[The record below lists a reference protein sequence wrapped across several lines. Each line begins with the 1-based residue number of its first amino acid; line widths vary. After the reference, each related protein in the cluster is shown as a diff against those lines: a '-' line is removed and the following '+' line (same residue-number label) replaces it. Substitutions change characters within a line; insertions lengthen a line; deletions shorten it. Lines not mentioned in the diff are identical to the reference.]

1 MAYPVPMWAGV
12 SKEAPP
18 SGPPTGVSIAT
29 SSSGNYNNATDGVD
43 TTGCGFN
50 GMNYDGSVWAFNLLI
65 PNSVSSSHS

>member
-50 GMNYDGSVWAFNLLI
+50 VKRQRPRIGFLGF
-65 PNSVSSSHS
+65 